1 MRLPRQPSQPYVTHV
16 TPYAFP
22 ASTGRVSCHGSLS
35 SMLCMP
41 HRSLTQTMANSN
53 TTKFGLPFQIGLV
66 CFLAAIIFPFSH
78 SSSNHLSASPS
89 SSRHIGAR
97 FVFADLDGDRIP
109 DLAQVESQN
118 PRSADTNYS
127 IHVKLSAGV
136 ESAIGVSGPIGGLRV
151 AARDVN
157 GDDNL
162 DLIVTSNLDSSFIEV
177 FLNDGHG
184 NFAAAPSASLAAL
197 DNVPDVVLEIPS
209 PPQRDRVTLAS
220 ARTSL
225 DEALVKNSYVHQL
238 VYSSGC
244 GTHRQRLPVLQRD
257 RLSHLGRSPPVSPT
271 FS

>member
-1 MRLPRQPSQPYVTHV
+1 
-16 TPYAFP
+16 
-22 ASTGRVSCHGSLS
+22 
-35 SMLCMP
+35 
-41 HRSLTQTMANSN
+41 MANSN
-53 TTKFGLPFQIGLV
+53 TAKFGLPFQIGPV
-66 CFLAAIIFPFSH
+66 CLFAAIIFSFGH
-78 SSSNHLSASPS
+78 SSSDRLSASPRAP
-89 SSRHIGAR
+89 RHIGAR

-118 PRSADTNYS
+118 PRSANTNYS

-162 DLIVTSNLDSSFIEV
+162 DLVVTSNLDSSFIEV

-184 NFAAAPSASLAAL
+184 NFAAAPSADLARL
-197 DNVPDVVLEIPS
+197 DNLPDVVLEIPS
-209 PPQRDRVTLAS
+209 GPQRDRVTLAS

-225 DEALVKNSYVHQL
+225 DEALVKNSHVHHL

-244 GTHRQRLPVLQRD
+244 GTHRQSLPALQRE